1 MKVFFISAKNIC
13 KTNLVSCQKIQAH
26 MSKRMKHLF
35 TILIAGICLVSCS
48 SNGDDPENGT
58 DPLVKQMK
66 YEGAYLEQTPV
77 NSSEIN
83 FNFEYDNSSRLT
95 KKVGG
100 YVDLSSSTGFGKFFT
115 NEIYTSLIYTNN
127 KVTVENFDTSDIY
140 NVAKNSIYYT
150 LNSSNLIE
158 EKEIPNSLV
167 VTSRKLIYKYSNGKL
182 VEIVT
187 TYPNMVY
194 YPDDETDYVLTYS
207 EKFYYDAND
216 NLIKTEYFEQHN
228 GKDEGRKV
236 VRTFED
242 YDASYNPFKRLQ
254 LLEEYFYRSLSK
266 NNFRK
271 YTETTYYYGDVSK
284 NETAWTFTYDAQG
297 NIILN

>member
-1 MKVFFISAKNIC
+1 
-13 KTNLVSCQKIQAH
+13 

-35 TILIAGICLVSCS
+35 IILLAGICLTSCS
-48 SNGDDPENGT
+48 SNEDNTENSNT
-58 DPLVKQMK
+58 DPLVKLIK
-66 YEGAYLEQTPV
+66 FEGAYMGQVPV
-77 NSSEIN
+77 NSSQIN
-83 FNFEYDNSSRLT
+83 FNFEYDSSSRLT

-140 NVAKNSIYYT
+140 TVAKNSIYYT

-158 EKEIPNSLV
+158 EKEIPNRI
-167 VTSRKLIYKYSNGKL
+167 TINSRKQFYKYSNGKL

-187 TYPNMVY
+187 TYPNMTY

-207 EKFYYDAND
+207 EKFYYDAD
-216 NLIKTEYFEQHN
+216 NNLTKTEYTEQHN
-228 GKDEGRKV
+228 GKDEGEKI

-271 YTETTYYYGDVSK
+271 YTETLYYYENVSK

-297 NIILN
+297 NIVLN